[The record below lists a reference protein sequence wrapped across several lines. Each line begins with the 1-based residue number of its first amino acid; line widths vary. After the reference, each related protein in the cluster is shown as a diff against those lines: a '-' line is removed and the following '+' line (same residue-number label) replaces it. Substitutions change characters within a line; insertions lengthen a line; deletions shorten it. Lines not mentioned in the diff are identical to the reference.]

1 MSDNG
6 RIAKEVIQAVGG
18 KDNIASF
25 AHCATRLRIMVKDKE
40 QIDQKQV
47 ENIDKV
53 KGAFFNSGQYQI
65 IFGTGTVNRIFEE
78 VEKQG
83 IEGTSKE
90 DVKSQGKKE
99 GNAFQR
105 AIRTFGDVFVPIIP
119 VLVATGLFM
128 GLRGLLT
135 QNEILAWFGA
145 TPDDI
150 SPNFLLFTQIL
161 TDTAFAFLP
170 ALVAWSAFRVFGGS
184 PVLGIVLGLMLVNP
198 ALPNAYAVAD
208 GSAQPLH
215 MFGFI
220 PVVGYQGS
228 VLPAFFVGLLGAK
241 FEKVLRR
248 RVPEALDLILTPF
261 ITLTVMITLGLFAIG
276 PVFHSL
282 EEWVLHGTTAV
293 LDLPYGIA
301 GIIIGFFHQII
312 VVTGVHHIF
321 NFLEIQLLEK
331 TGFNPFNAIITCAMA
346 AQGAACLAVGLKT
359 KNMKLKALALPSSLS
374 AFLGIT
380 EPAIFGVNLRYMK
393 PFVMGLIGGAVGG
406 FIASLFHLQGTGMA
420 VTVIPGT
427 LLYLN
432 SQLPLY
438 ILSNVTAMAIAFA
451 LTWFFGYKDQSVET
465 ASGNGLSVESTI
477 VSSASGVASST
488 STSVTE
494 SVNAASRPKVKQLE
508 IASPIHGTIVEL
520 EQVPDPAFA
529 EKHMGEGIAIEPSE
543 GKVYAPFDGVVAH
556 VMDKS
561 KHAVILEHE
570 TGVQLL
576 VHIGINTVGLKGKGF
591 VTHVKSGD
599 TVLAGQLLIEFDMEI
614 IEEAGLPLITP
625 VLIPSGNDAIAS
637 VTAISN
643 GIVQANGRKVLTIEF
658 TEPQ

>member
-1 MSDNG
+1 MSENQ
-6 RIAKEVIQAVGG
+6 RIAQEVIHAIGG
-18 KDNIASF
+18 KENIASF

-40 QIDQKQV
+40 KIDQKTV
-47 ENIDKV
+47 ENIEKV

-78 VEKQG
+78 VEKLG
-83 IEGTSKE
+83 IEGTSKD

-135 QNEILAWFGA
+135 QNEILALFGA

-150 SPNFLLFTQIL
+150 SANFLLFTQIL

-228 VLPAFFVGLLGAK
+228 VLPAFFVGLIGAK

-293 LDLPYGIA
+293 LDLPFGIA

-393 PFVMGLIGGAVGG
+393 PFIMGLVGGGVGG

-438 ILSNVTAMAIAFA
+438 ILSNVVAMAIAFA
-451 LTWFFGYKDQSVET
+451 LTWFFGYKDQPIAE
-465 ASGNGLSVESTI
+465 ESM
-477 VSSASGVASST
+477 SHDNSGVT
-488 STSVTE
+488 SGEVNAVDSNPRINSVTDAVT
-494 SVNAASRPKVKQLE
+494 SNRPKVDFLE
-508 IASPIHGTIVEL
+508 IASPMNGTVVAL
-520 EQVPDPAFA
+520 EQVPDPAFS

-543 GKVYAPFDGVVAH
+543 GKVYAPFDGVIAH
-556 VMDKS
+556 VMNKS

-570 TGVQLL
+570 TGVQML
-576 VHIGINTVGLKGKGF
+576 VHIGINTVGLKGNGF
-591 VTHVKSGD
+591 TAHVNSGD
-599 TVLAGQLLIEFDMEI
+599 RVTAGQLLIEFDMDVI
-614 IEEAGLPLITP
+614 QAAGLPVITP
-625 VLIPSGNDAIAS
+625 VLIPSGNETIAT
-637 VTAISN
+637 VTATST
-643 GIVQANGRKVLTIEF
+643 GHVQANGEAVLVVKF